1 MIFFVPVV
9 YVVGTFY
16 IIRRRYFEWF
26 YYVHL
31 GGAVVMVSSVL
42 WHSSQSW
49 RYIIPPLVLYCV
61 DRMIRMAN
69 SSRICR
75 VRSLEVSLDGNE
87 NSNGIEVTKLSFCV
101 GSYSTKFGEAMFE
114 KMQFK
119 MGQYAFINISNISL
133 YEWHPFT
140 IASGENESESYLQI
154 QNEGAKLCES
164 DISQNAQFTNLLYSL
179 ATNPSIDDIEL
190 HVDGPYG
197 APFEYD
203 GYERIVL
210 IGGGIGITPCHSIF
224 STLLSRSIRYGGKDA
239 MGNVLPSIDLIW
251 CAKDNKM
258 FSLFI
263 QTWKLF
269 EEHSSESHKF
279 SLRLFATRNGGNVS
293 VDDGSVE
300 MKEQHDD
307 DSEFNHVVPHTQA
320 TMYTY
325 GRPDWSNV
333 LKLVKDEAN
342 DPNKTLVFVCGP
354 QSMVDDV
361 EEVTVKYGA
370 RFQKESFSF

>member
-1 MIFFVPVV
+1 M
-9 YVVGTFY
+9 
-16 IIRRRYFEWF
+16 
-26 YYVHL
+26 
-31 GGAVVMVSSVL
+31 GAA
-42 WHSSQSW
+42 
-49 RYIIPPLVLYCV
+49 YK
-61 DRMIRMAN
+61 
-69 SSRICR
+69 
-75 VRSLEVSLDGNE
+75 
-87 NSNGIEVTKLSFCV
+87 KLNF
-101 GSYSTKFGEAMFE
+101 M
-114 KMQFK
+114 

-251 CAKDNKM
+251 CAKTIKC
-258 FSLFI
+258 FLCLF
-263 QTWKLF
+263 KLGNCSKSTALNRINF
-269 EEHSSESHKF
+269 
-279 SLRLFATRNGGNVS
+279 LFAS
-293 VDDGSVE
+293 LQHE
-300 MKEQHDD
+300 MAE
-307 DSEFNHVVPHTQA
+307 
-320 TMYTY
+320 MC
-325 GRPDWSNV
+325 
-333 LKLVKDEAN
+333 L
-342 DPNKTLVFVCGP
+342 
-354 QSMVDDV
+354 SMM
-361 EEVTVKYGA
+361 EV
-370 RFQKESFSF
+370 